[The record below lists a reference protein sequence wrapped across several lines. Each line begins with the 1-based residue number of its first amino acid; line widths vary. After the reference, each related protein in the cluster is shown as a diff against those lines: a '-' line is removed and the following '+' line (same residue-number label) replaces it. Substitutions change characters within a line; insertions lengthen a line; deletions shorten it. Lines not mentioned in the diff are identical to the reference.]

1 MNESWVEVYQAPAE
15 HNYDVFNSSLA
26 FISYFA
32 QFLIY
37 VQFQIK
43 KRITNELNILN
54 LEQEELESLFRLTK
68 DKVIKRT
75 KQYS

>member
-1 MNESWVEVYQAPAE
+1 MEVYQAPAE

-26 FISYFA
+26 FNSYFA

-43 KRITNELNILN
+43 KRIADELNILN
-54 LEQEELESLFRLTK
+54 LGLEELESLFRLTK
-68 DKVIKRT
+68 DKIIK
-75 KQYS
+75 